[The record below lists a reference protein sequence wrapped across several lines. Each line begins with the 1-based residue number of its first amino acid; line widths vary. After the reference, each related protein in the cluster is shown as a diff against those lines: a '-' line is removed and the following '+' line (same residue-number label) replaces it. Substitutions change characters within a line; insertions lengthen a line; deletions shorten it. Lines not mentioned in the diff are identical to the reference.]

1 MSEISDF
8 AALVLVVTA
17 GFSLAVL
24 STKLTERV
32 PIPAPAIFLVA
43 AAIASDVSP
52 AVYEA
57 VPIKTVERIA
67 VVALIVILFNG
78 GAEIGWRRFRASA
91 GPILSLGILG
101 TFATAGAVAC
111 FAHYVLGVDWTLAGL
126 LGAALAPT
134 DPAVMFSVLGR
145 REIAGRSGTTLEG
158 EAGVNDPAG
167 IALMLATIEI
177 ATSDHASLLAA
188 GREFGVEMVVGAAI
202 GIAGG
207 RAIVVMLHRLR
218 LPSEA
223 MYPVLTLM
231 VGGVLYGAASLAHG
245 SGFLAVFLAGLLLGD
260 ARVPYKGEIERF
272 QGSLASF
279 AELAVFVGL
288 GLTIDLA
295 ALGTRAWL
303 EGAALAVVLALVVRP
318 LVVFAT
324 LHRADLTRA
333 ERTFISW
340 SGLKGAVPILL
351 AAFAVLAD
359 ADGAQRLYGLVFVVV
374 LISVVGQGTLV
385 PYVARRLGIPMRV
398 RDRTPWDISIGLEG
412 EPGAQEYEVRSR
424 SAADGAE
431 IQDLPLGDDA
441 WVTLVVREGAP
452 LEPDASLALR
462 AGDRLLVLC
471 DADRSSALAN
481 VFSRVVR

>member
-1 MSEISDF
+1 
-8 AALVLVVTA
+8 
-17 GFSLAVL
+17 
-24 STKLTERV
+24 
-32 PIPAPAIFLVA
+32 
-43 AAIASDVSP
+43 
-52 AVYEA
+52 
-57 VPIKTVERIA
+57 
-67 VVALIVILFNG
+67 
-78 GAEIGWRRFRASA
+78 
-91 GPILSLGILG
+91 
-101 TFATAGAVAC
+101 
-111 FAHYVLGVDWTLAGL
+111 
-126 LGAALAPT
+126 
-134 DPAVMFSVLGR
+134 
-145 REIAGRSGTTLEG
+145 
-158 EAGVNDPAG
+158 VNDPAG
-167 IALMLATIEI
+167 IALMIGMIEV
-177 ATSDHASLLAA
+177 ATSDHASLLAV

-207 RAIVVMLHRLR
+207 RAIVVMLRRLR

-223 MYPVLTLM
+223 MYPVLALM
-231 VGGVLYGAASLAHG
+231 LGGVLYGAASLAHG

-272 QGSLASF
+272 QASLASF

-288 GLTIDLA
+288 GLTIELA

-303 EGAALAVVLALVVRP
+303 EGAALALVLALVVRP

-351 AAFAVLAD
+351 AAFAVLAG

-374 LISVVGQGTLV
+374 LFSVVGQGTLV

-412 EPGAQEYEVRSR
+412 EPGAQEYEVGAR

-441 WVTLVVREGAP
+441 WVTLVVRDGAA
-452 LEPDASLALR
+452 LEPDASLSLR

-471 DADRSSALAN
+471 DADRSHALTA
-481 VFSRVVR
+481 VFRRAGRAGA